1 MSKKTY
7 EEHLREDWRLLM
19 LRILSEQNGYS
30 CNNSIIQAA
39 MSRMGVAIGGDHVLS
54 NAAWLRDQLLVTI
67 SEPVPGVEVYTLTGR
82 GQEVAQGLVTVPGV
96 SRPNAR

>member
-39 MSRMGVAIGGDHVLS
+39 MSRMGVVISDDHVIS
-54 NAAWLRDQLLVTI
+54 NAAWLREHLLITI
-67 SEPVPGVEVYTLTGR
+67 SEPVPGVEVYTLTKR
-82 GQEVAQGLVTVPGV
+82 GKEVAEGTSTVPGV
-96 SRPNAR
+96 SRTSPR